1 MIESRAAVA
10 HGAGEP
16 LKVETVMFD
25 DPGDGEVVV
34 RVRAAALCHSD
45 LHVINGALPAVPMI
59 MGHEAGGIVE
69 AVGPG
74 VSGLKLGDHVI
85 FSFIPACGHCHFC
98 QRGKTVMCERG
109 PAPAGLPLSGRYQA
123 RLADGAEIGQMQRL
137 GAFSER
143 TVVHEDSCTMVP
155 ADMNLAAA
163 SLLSCGFTTGAG
175 AVLSAA
181 ATQPGDSVVV
191 IGAGG
196 VGHAAVM
203 GAVIAGA
210 STIIAVDVQAS
221 KLDSARRFGATATV
235 NASET
240 DWVAAVR
247 ELTGG
252 YGADRAISSL
262 TQSTGEHLQQLIAAV
277 SRGGT
282 AVMVGSVTGLASID
296 VPPRGLVWEAK
307 TLVGTLYGTHDPRRE
322 QVRFIDLYR
331 AGRLPLDDLITATY
345 GLDEINVALADLS
358 AGKNIRGVIEM

>member
-10 HGAGEP
+10 HAPGEP
-16 LKVETVMFD
+16 LQVQTVLFD
-25 DPGDGEVVV
+25 DPRQGELVV

-45 LHVINGALPAVPMI
+45 LHVINGALPDVPMI
-59 MGHEAGGIVE
+59 IGHEAGGIVE
-69 AVGPG
+69 SVGPG
-74 VSGLKLGDHVI
+74 VTAVVPGDHVI

-98 QRGKTVMCERG
+98 MRGTTVMCERG
-109 PAPAGLPLSGRYQA
+109 PSPTGLPLSGNYQA
-123 RLADGAEIGQMQRL
+123 RLPDGRAVGQMQRL

-143 TVVHEDSCTMVP
+143 TVVHEDSCTVVP
-155 ADMNLAAA
+155 GDMDLKAA

-181 ATQPGDSVVV
+181 GTRPGDSVVV

-210 STIIAVDVQAS
+210 STIIAVDVQAH
-221 KLDSARRFGATATV
+221 KLESARRFGATAVVDATQG
-235 NASET
+235 
-240 DWVAAVR
+240 DWVGAVR
-247 ELTGG
+247 KLTGG

-262 TQSTGEHLQQLIAAV
+262 TQSTAEHLQQLIASV
-277 SRGGT
+277 SKGGT
-282 AVMVGSVTGLASID
+282 AVMVGSVTGLNSID

-307 TLVGTLYGTHDPRRE
+307 TLVGTLYGTHDPQRE

-345 GLDEINVALADLS
+345 SLEEINVALADLAS
-358 AGKNIRGVIEM
+358 GKNIRGVVEM